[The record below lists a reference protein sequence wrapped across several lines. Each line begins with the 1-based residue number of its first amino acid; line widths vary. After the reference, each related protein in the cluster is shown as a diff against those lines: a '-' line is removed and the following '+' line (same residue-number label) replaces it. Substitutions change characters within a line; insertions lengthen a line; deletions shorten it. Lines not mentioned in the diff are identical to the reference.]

1 MFIQCS
7 WLKGLLIPYCYKSG
21 FIKLNKMIFNIYKNV
36 MFLETEKNN
45 SRLNA
50 FILGQAKAYKIV
62 AKSVM
67 KWCLEL

>member
-1 MFIQCS
+1 
-7 WLKGLLIPYCYKSG
+7 
-21 FIKLNKMIFNIYKNV
+21 MIFNMYKSV

-50 FILGQAKAYKIV
+50 LTLGQAKAYKIV

-67 KWCLEL
+67 K